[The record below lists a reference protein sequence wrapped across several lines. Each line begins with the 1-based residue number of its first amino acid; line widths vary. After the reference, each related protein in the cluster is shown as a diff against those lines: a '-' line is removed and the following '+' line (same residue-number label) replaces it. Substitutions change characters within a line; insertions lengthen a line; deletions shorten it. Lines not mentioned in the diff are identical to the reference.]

1 MKRLLGTAAVTVALA
16 AASLAVLAVIATA
29 HTASYDSTVSAH
41 FQRGHGAAADVFSG
55 QVTSAKAACQHRR
68 VRLLQRQQG
77 GSNLLMGTDRTDK
90 VGNWEIDLTPAPSG
104 TYFAKA
110 TKRALR
116 NTATHVHICNPAVSK
131 DVKVKNKP

>member
-1 MKRLLGTAAVTVALA
+1 MKRFLGTAAATVALA
-16 AASLAVLAVIATA
+16 TTSLAVVAVA
-29 HTASYDSTVSAH
+29 HTASYDSTISAH

-55 QVTSAKAACQHRR
+55 QVISAKAPCQHRR

-90 VGNWEIDLTPAPSG
+90 VGSWEIDLTPAATG

-110 TKRALR
+110 PKRVLR
-116 NTATHVHICNPAVSK
+116 TTAAHVHICNPAVSQ